1 MTKEIP
7 KHQSIR
13 LASVLAGAQP
23 FKEGNVND
31 TYRGQ
36 ILTAESTTCSAILKD
51 LEPKELCNELLASA
65 CATALGLPIP
75 TTYLA
80 VVRDNNLPA
89 KKGPKTVDGLP
100 LVLASADVS
109 TPSLIFRLKAVN
121 PGQILG
127 LLKELIAW
135 ADLGKLY
142 AFDTWI
148 ANIDRH
154 AGNLIFGG
162 KDAIWLID
170 HGHSFTG
177 PKWTAG
183 NLDPSTDYINRL
195 SEWLTVHMSEDEK
208 ANHAGI
214 AAALCQDISA
224 LDIAAMLAD
233 SGVEPYLTEADRK
246 ALNTFLEKRKSETP
260 AKSAKALNY
269 LV

>member
-1 MTKEIP
+1 
-7 KHQSIR
+7 
-13 LASVLAGAQP
+13 
-23 FKEGNVND
+23 VND